1 MAPRDP
7 ARDLAV
13 QVGAGPAALGV
24 RPVAVGQQEDVAGVL
39 GVGHERP
46 KATCSWGRTEPSAMS
61 IECRRVP
68 SVCRRIVVLLV
79 VALLG
84 AGAPLTATAVAQ
96 SGGAGDQ
103 QYSDPFGNDDSS
115 SGSGSSGSSN
125 SGTSNSG
132 SGNPGAQPL
141 PQAPQTSGSGSSG
154 SSPGS
159 GTAGTAQSA
168 TSTST
173 TSPAATGTL
182 PNTGLD
188 ARVLV
193 LAGVVLV
200 LVGVGLRL
208 RNAPE
213 RF

>member
-1 MAPRDP
+1 
-7 ARDLAV
+7 
-13 QVGAGPAALGV
+13 
-24 RPVAVGQQEDVAGVL
+24 
-39 GVGHERP
+39 
-46 KATCSWGRTEPSAMS
+46 MS
-61 IECRRVP
+61 LDCGRVP
-68 SVCRRIVVLLV
+68 SVCRRIVVLLA

-84 AGAPLTATAVAQ
+84 VGAGAGGFQVSTAFAQ

-115 SGSGSSGSSN
+115 SGSGN
-125 SGTSNSG
+125 SNSG
-132 SGNPGAQPL
+132 SGNSNSGSGDSAPL
-141 PQAPQTSGSGSSG
+141 TQAPQTSGSGSS
-154 SSPGS
+154 SSGS
-159 GTAGTAQSA
+159 GTAGATPGA

-173 TSPAATGTL
+173 TAPAATGTL

>member
-1 MAPRDP
+1 
-7 ARDLAV
+7 
-13 QVGAGPAALGV
+13 
-24 RPVAVGQQEDVAGVL
+24 
-39 GVGHERP
+39 
-46 KATCSWGRTEPSAMS
+46 
-61 IECRRVP
+61 VP

-84 AGAPLTATAVAQ
+84 VCAPLTSAALAQ

-115 SGSGSSGSSN
+115 SGSGSNGSSN
-125 SGTSNSG
+125 SGSSG
-132 SGNPGAQPL
+132 SDDSGAQPL
-141 PQAPQTSGSGSSG
+141 TQAPQTSGSGSTG
-154 SSPGS
+154 SS
-159 GTAGTAQSA
+159 GTAGTSGTGTA
-168 TSTST
+168 TST
-173 TSPAATGTL
+173 TSPAASGTL

-193 LAGVVLV
+193 FAGVVLV
-200 LVGVGLRL
+200 LVGAGLRM